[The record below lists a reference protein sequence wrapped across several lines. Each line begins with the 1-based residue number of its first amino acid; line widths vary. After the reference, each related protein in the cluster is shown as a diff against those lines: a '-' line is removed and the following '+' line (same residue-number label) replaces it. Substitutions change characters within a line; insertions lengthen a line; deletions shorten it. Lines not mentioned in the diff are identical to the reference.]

1 MLVTQLFL
9 RSFHG
14 SSTLT
19 AKHLPNQQCLFTREP
34 FGKKL
39 DRQNKAP
46 FSIKTYKTRPL
57 CICK

>member
-19 AKHLPNQQCLFTREP
+19 AKHLPNQQCLFTKEP

-46 FSIKTYKTRPL
+46 FYI
-57 CICK
+57 